1 MDDEIIKR
9 YARRL
14 RLGVLIVFGAVL
26 ALVICG
32 HFGIRIAG
40 APVVLQPRTRDVEG
54 LLTVGDGVL
63 VLLAIAIYWLS
74 AALRAIAD
82 GDLFSRAVVRS
93 FRLFAVWMLV
103 MALFT
108 AVAPMILTA
117 AAPMHGG
124 RHRVMVVIDLR
135 ELLLVGLTLLLLL
148 IARMFER
155 ARAIQDEMSE
165 IV

>member
-32 HFGIRIAG
+32 QFGIRIAG
-40 APVVLQPRTRDVEG
+40 APVILQPRSAGVEG
-54 LLTVGDGVL
+54 IPTVGDGVL

-74 AALRAIAD
+74 AALRAIAG

-93 FRLFAVWMLV
+93 FRQFAVWMLV

-108 AVAPMILTA
+108 AVAPMILAT

-124 RHRVMVVIDLR
+124 RHRIMVLIDLR